1 MSRMKFYA
9 VSNLDIKMTY
19 IANELKRDK
28 EWMHEIFVQTKFF
41 ADFQVKKFN
50 LLSKSEDVRQ
60 DAYLGLWEAVITYDY
75 HKNFDFYRWA
85 QWNILKK
92 IRDNRNKSRR
102 FIEAKS
108 STKQRLDSCN
118 STDGLC
124 DEEVMLEAGYLCKQL
139 IIENK
144 LRLSQTQVDV
154 IRRSFIMGENLRE
167 IASKYNLSIERIRQ
181 IRNSGLEALTRELV

>member
-1 MSRMKFYA
+1 
-9 VSNLDIKMTY
+9 
-19 IANELKRDK
+19 
-28 EWMHEIFVQTKFF
+28 
-41 ADFQVKKFN
+41 
-50 LLSKSEDVRQ
+50 
-60 DAYLGLWEAVITYDY
+60 
-75 HKNFDFYRWA
+75 
-85 QWNILKK
+85 
-92 IRDNRNKSRR
+92 RR

>member
-1 MSRMKFYA
+1 MKFYA